1 MFTRKVRNY
10 AVITHFTHLQR
21 NAAIVTRNSHTL
33 VWWGWAPASDGQQGR
48 GCTVGSNFIFGYLPY
63 YSLLCGIY
71 DGRGLGGHCESDRL
85 AIVNL
90 TDLP

>member
-33 VWWGWAPASDGQQGR
+33 V
-48 GCTVGSNFIFGYLPY
+48 
-63 YSLLCGIY
+63 
-71 DGRGLGGHCESDRL
+71 
-85 AIVNL
+85 
-90 TDLP
+90 